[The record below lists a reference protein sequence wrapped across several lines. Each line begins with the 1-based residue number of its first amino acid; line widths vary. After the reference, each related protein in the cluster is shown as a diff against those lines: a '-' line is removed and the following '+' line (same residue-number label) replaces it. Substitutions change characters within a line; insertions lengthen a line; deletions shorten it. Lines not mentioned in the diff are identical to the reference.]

1 MSDDCLYLLDIL
13 ESIQLIQSYAE
24 EGYQAFRQTRKTQDA
39 VIRNFEIIGE
49 ATKNISLE
57 LREAYPDVP
66 WRRMAGLRDV
76 LIHRYGRID
85 LDEVWGV
92 VQDNLPVLK
101 VKVETILHE
110 LGGTPS

>member
-1 MSDDCLYLLDIL
+1 MSDDRLYLLDML
-13 ESIQLIQSYAE
+13 ESIQLIESYAE
-24 EGYQAFRQTRKTQDA
+24 EGYKAFRQTRKTQDA

-57 LREAYPDVP
+57 LREAHRDVP

-101 VKVETILHE
+101 GKIEAILRE
-110 LGGTPS
+110 PGDTPY